1 LKSTIPECPAGVDEV
16 THLRR
21 VVRKLQRDFASLR
34 NIARTNEDVAEVRV
48 RLLGAANERLSQQAR
63 EREAFER
70 RAESLLK
77 ENARLVEG
85 RFKFISALADQLRA
99 STSGTLA
106 LLDLVEREA
115 DSVPSDL
122 LLLVRSSVEST
133 IFMLDKL
140 QELSSR
146 EKV

>member
-1 LKSTIPECPAGVDEV
+1 M
-16 THLRR
+16 
-21 VVRKLQRDFASLR
+21 
-34 NIARTNEDVAEVRV
+34 